1 MFIATLR
8 GIYKYSELPEEYVK
22 FADFHAA
29 LKKKKI
35 KEDDEIAVLNIVG
48 TNSYH
53 VLFLDSYNN
62 LDEIKEELKEAGAK
76 INYTTLKILEGH
88 I

>member
-1 MFIATLR
+1 MFIATLQ
-8 GIYKYSELPEEYVK
+8 GIFKYEELPEEYAK

-35 KEDDEIAVLNIVG
+35 KEDEEIAVLNIVG

-53 VLFLDSYNN
+53 VLFLESYNS
-62 LDEIKEELKEAGAK
+62 LDEIIKELKEAGAK
-76 INYTTLKILEGH
+76 INHSSLKILEGH
-88 I
+88 L

>member
-1 MFIATLR
+1 LFIATLQ
-8 GIYKYSELPEEYVK
+8 GIFKYKELPEEYAK

-35 KEDDEIAVLNIVG
+35 KEDEEIAVLNIVG

-53 VLFLDSYNN
+53 VLFLESYNS
-62 LDEIKEELKEAGAK
+62 LDEIIKELKEAGAK
-76 INYTTLKILEGH
+76 INHSSLKILEGH
-88 I
+88 L

>member
-1 MFIATLR
+1 LFIATLQ
-8 GIYKYSELPEEYVK
+8 GIFKYEELPEEYAK

-35 KEDDEIAVLNIVG
+35 KEDEEIAVLNIVG

-53 VLFLDSYNN
+53 VLFLESYNS
-62 LDEIKEELKEAGAK
+62 LDEIIKELKEAGAK
-76 INYTTLKILEGH
+76 INHSSLKILEGH
-88 I
+88 L